1 MAKLRRNRDEPVASA
16 KSSDLGIAAA
26 VATLARPDQRPASG
40 GPKRLGD
47 VLQARFGVSDGT
59 LQRALE
65 FQADSG
71 EALGAILVQFGE
83 ITPDQLLD
91 ALAEQFSLLRVD
103 LRHIL
108 PTGASLAAVSAEIA
122 REFHCLP
129 ISLEEGT
136 LTVVTS
142 DPAFG
147 LADRMSARIGLPIR
161 LQVSTRREIEQGLAA
176 NYRALAALGAQVA
189 SFEADLRVLP
199 DVVDIFDRDQGDA
212 PIVQAVDLLL
222 TQAARDR
229 ASDIHL
235 EMGEDTLRVRFRV
248 DGALTEV
255 ATLPSRMAGPIASRV
270 KIMAGMNIVE
280 KRRPQDGQFAKVIDG
295 HELDVRVAS
304 CGTVLGEKVIMRLLD
319 KSKPALHLSDLG
331 MSAGAFAKF
340 SNAVRSPHGMIVC
353 AGPTGSG
360 KTTSL
365 YASLRD
371 IDSRAR
377 SVVTI
382 EDPVEYVFPDITQI
396 QVNDSAG
403 VTFANGLRS
412 ILRQDPDVIL
422 VGEIRDEETA
432 RIAVQSSLT
441 GHLVLSSLHGTDAVA
456 ALFRFFDMGIES
468 YLVASSV
475 LAIIGQRLLRRVC
488 KDCQVS
494 YELTA
499 DERAFWQH
507 ANGDP
512 DTQFVIGVGCN
523 FCHKTGYV
531 DRIGIYEILE
541 ITPEVAEMISVQ
553 RPSRSDIRALAA
565 SQGMKT
571 LRDEAR
577 RLVEEQITTVP
588 EAIRAIHLL

>member
-26 VATLARPDQRPASG
+26 VATLTKPEPRAASG

-47 VLQARFGVSDGT
+47 VLQDRFAVSDAT
-59 LQRALE
+59 LHRALE
-65 FQADSG
+65 LQSDTG

-91 ALAEQFSLLRVD
+91 ALAEQFGLLRVD
-103 LRHIL
+103 LRHTL
-108 PTGASLAAVSAEIA
+108 PTGAALAAVSAEIA

-147 LADRMSARIGLPIR
+147 LGDRMSARIGLPIR

-340 SNAVRSPHGMIVC
+340 SNAVRSPHGMVVC

-494 YELTA
+494 YELTV

-523 FCHKTGYV
+523 FCHETGYV